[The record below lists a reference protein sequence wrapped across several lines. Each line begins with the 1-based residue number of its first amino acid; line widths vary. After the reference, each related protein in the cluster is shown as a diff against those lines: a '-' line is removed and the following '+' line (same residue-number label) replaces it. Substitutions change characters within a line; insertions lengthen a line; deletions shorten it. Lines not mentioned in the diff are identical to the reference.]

1 MILLTRPRAS
11 AGRGR
16 SSLFAAFFLMSLS
29 PDQLQ
34 RIALLARIAVSPGE
48 AQGVA
53 DRLNRVLGLIDQ
65 LQAVDTRGI
74 EPMSHA
80 LDSQLKVEQRLR
92 PDAVSETDQRDAYQ
106 AVAPAVDGGLYL
118 VPKVIE

>member
-1 MILLTRPRAS
+1 
-11 AGRGR
+11 
-16 SSLFAAFFLMSLS
+16 MSLT

-34 RIALLARIAVSPGE
+34 RIAQLARIAVSPDE

-53 DRLNRVLGLIDQ
+53 ERLNQVLDLIDQ
-65 LQAVDTRGI
+65 LQALDTRGI

-80 LDSQLKVEQRLR
+80 LDVLQRLR
-92 PDAVSETDQRDAYQ
+92 PDTITEPDRRGEYQ
-106 AVAPAVDGGLYL
+106 AVAPAVENGLYL

>member
-1 MILLTRPRAS
+1 
-11 AGRGR
+11 
-16 SSLFAAFFLMSLS
+16 MSLT

-34 RIALLARIAVSPGE
+34 RIALLARIDIAPEE

-53 DRLNRVLGLIDQ
+53 ERLNEVLGLIDQ
-65 LQAVDTRGI
+65 LQSVDTRGI

-80 LDSQLKVEQRLR
+80 LDLVQRLR
-92 PDAVSETDQRDAYQ
+92 PDEVTETDRRGDYQ
-106 AVAPAVDGGLYL
+106 KGAPAADQGLYL

>member
-1 MILLTRPRAS
+1 
-11 AGRGR
+11 
-16 SSLFAAFFLMSLS
+16 MSLT

-34 RIALLARIAVSPGE
+34 RIALLARIAVSPEE
-48 AQGVA
+48 ANGVT
-53 DRLNRVLGLIDQ
+53 DRLNQVLGLIDQ

-80 LDSQLKVEQRLR
+80 LDAELAVRQRLR
-92 PDAVSETDQRDAYQ
+92 PDSVTEPDRRAEFQ
-106 AVAPAVDGGLYL
+106 AVAPAVEGGLYL